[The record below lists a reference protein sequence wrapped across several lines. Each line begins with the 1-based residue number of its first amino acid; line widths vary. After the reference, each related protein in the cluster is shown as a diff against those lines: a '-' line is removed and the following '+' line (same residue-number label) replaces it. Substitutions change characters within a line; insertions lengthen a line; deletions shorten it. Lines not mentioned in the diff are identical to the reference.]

1 MNLEQ
6 FSRSKV
12 APKNQHEVTAP
23 SPTSGTETFAVSEN
37 IPAPTEAI
45 SGIPDVVIGQI
56 FAENP
61 RFGQVGSPERYREY
75 VYHKNLTTQLVTD
88 PDQESLMFPD
98 QYDHT
103 YVMGDVADLAGFT
116 DYMQKYYS
124 QNTSL

>member
-6 FSRSKV
+6 FPPRKSTFKNPEQATVPPV
-12 APKNQHEVTAP
+12 ASTAEV
-23 SPTSGTETFAVSEN
+23 FLVSEN
-37 IPAPTEAI
+37 IPAPTESI

-56 FAENP
+56 FASDP
-61 RFGQVGSPERYREY
+61 RFSQIKGSSPERYREY
-75 VYHKNLTTQLVTD
+75 LYHRNLTSQLVSD

-103 YVMGDVADLAGFT
+103 YVMGDDADLVGFT

-124 QNTSL
+124 